1 MREDADV
8 TLAFLSANSIPFS
21 APVDDPWY
29 SAHSNPYHVLVNAS
43 ALGDTSGSD
52 STSTVYF
59 RDRAVSVLA
68 CTEQYQIC
76 APGSTPECTPLTG
89 YILLYDSIGN
99 LTLNDAQS
107 ATLDV
112 LLSTYENTLDDLIG
126 LLGTSVL
133 LAENSKFGSVQGFL
147 PSNQWILEVESW
159 NQILLANFQRVALE
173 YATGPSDPVV
183 LPMLVPPNGSY
194 QEQLCHNQRAR
205 SSQAQNFSVLAIGI
219 IIGLGLL
226 ITCVDLGLHRLTSYI
241 QHEKDLKD
249 YRRLVWKSDGLLQL
263 QRMAYEE
270 AGFGTWERC
279 TKVAPVT
286 AQGQTL
292 ALLDVNDPEHPRL
305 RKASVV
311 PMQTVQPTTPAN
323 AHPGTAQHRTGN
335 DAPAILAQTS
345 PKSTVEVHVGMS
357 PLLLSM
363 IMFLTSKSIEHLNQ
377 GSSTSDTSDTAF
389 SSITPQITS
398 IPSEQSP
405 FSRPRRNSL

>member
-8 TLAFLSANSIPFS
+8 ALAFLSANSIPFT

-29 SAHSNPYHVLVNAS
+29 SAHSNPFKVVVNAS
-43 ALGDTSGSD
+43 ELGDVSGSD
-52 STSTVYF
+52 ATTTVVF

-89 YILLYDSIGN
+89 YALLSDSIEN

-112 LLSTYENTLDDLIG
+112 LLSTFKNTIDALIG

-133 LAENSKFGSVQGFL
+133 LAKNSKFGSVQGFL

-159 NQILLANFQRVALE
+159 NQILLANFQRLALE
-173 YATGPSDPVV
+173 HATGPSDPVV

-205 SSQAQNFSVLAIGI
+205 SRHALNFSALAIGI
-219 IIGLGLL
+219 IIGLSLL
-226 ITCVDLGLHRLTSYI
+226 ITGVDLGLHRLTSYI
-241 QHEKDLKD
+241 QYKKDLKD

-270 AGFGTWERC
+270 VGFGTWERC
-279 TKVAPVT
+279 TKVTPVT
-286 AQGQTL
+286 ARGQTL
-292 ALLDVNDPEHPRL
+292 ALLNVNDPDHPRL

-311 PMQTVQPTTPAN
+311 PVQVVQPTPAAN
-323 AHPGTAQHRTGN
+323 IHTGTIQHGTGN
-335 DAPAILAQTS
+335 GATAILAPTS
-345 PKSTVEVHVGMS
+345 PKSTVEVQIGMS
-357 PLLLSM
+357 PLYCYC
-363 IMFLTSKSIEHLNQ
+363 
-377 GSSTSDTSDTAF
+377 
-389 SSITPQITS
+389 P
-398 IPSEQSP
+398 
-405 FSRPRRNSL
+405 